1 MVIAIVQFI
10 LNYSINL
17 SLVFKN
23 FSEACCISSI
33 SIKQQF
39 NFFLYPQK
47 KKKSLFVIK
56 FALNPR

>member
-23 FSEACCISSI
+23 FSEACCISSM

-47 KKKSLFVIK
+47 KKNLFVIK